1 MLALLYRTIISY
13 KTVGLYIPETLWYF
27 ENIDYKAAMSECGVK
42 NSQGKAWPEYSV
54 YLRKSYDFGAWQKGS
69 QACTYIGKLCYDDNY
84 IKPIAI
90 SEGTAGL
97 DNRIHSK
104 MVKIII
110 KLKKKTQY
118 ILTKSH
124 SVLYVSSLY
133 RNCICFVF

>member
-1 MLALLYRTIISY
+1 
-13 KTVGLYIPETLWYF
+13 
-27 ENIDYKAAMSECGVK
+27 MSECGVK

-84 IKPIAI
+84 IKSIAM

-97 DNRIHSK
+97 DKANTFQNGEDNNQ
-104 MVKIII
+104 VE
-110 KLKKKTQY
+110 KKKTQY